1 MSPWV
6 PLLSA
11 SCSILFTPMV
21 YIEHIFDGS
30 YLTLQVLCWIWNLV
44 QRVKPPDG
52 DFPSSGPPLPPCAPI
67 CSSWPSGSLL
77 QAGGPSRTVTLIGAA
92 HWPFHFWRHQISLS
106 LPFHRTLTS
115 WKTPEQRSLHLW
127 PLPSSL
133 PLPQVPSVSAS
144 CPSLNAHDCLLAE
157 LTQVKALAS
166 TIWVHSSLST
176 IRSHKR
182 TVNGE
187 SFAQA
192 QNH

>member
-77 QAGGPSRTVTLIGAA
+77 QAGGPSRTVTLIG
-92 HWPFHFWRHQISLS
+92 RHIDHSISGDTRYHCRCPSTEPSPPGRLQS
-106 LPFHRTLTS
+106 SARCTS
-115 WKTPEQRSLHLW
+115 GH
-127 PLPSSL
+127 SL
-133 PLPQVPSVSAS
+133 PLCPCPKFPQSQLPV
-144 CPSLNAHDCLLAE
+144 LH
-157 LTQVKALAS
+157 
-166 TIWVHSSLST
+166 
-176 IRSHKR
+176 
-182 TVNGE
+182 
-187 SFAQA
+187 
-192 QNH
+192 